1 MNRPGI
7 LAIVYVALGPPCF
20 GATIHVGSFNA
31 SFSQSSNWSL
41 RSVTYSG
48 APIVSLKGSANG
60 TVIRMGDSWLGSTH
74 GNETLEQAALYLDG
88 IPSALDDSSDYDA
101 TTQATLEKTT
111 VLGVGANG
119 LYRLQSHT
127 QIEADRMTETTQFQG
142 LAPSSTV
149 TIFYGWLGSRHT
161 RLTHWAAFDGDGNFL
176 GNGVT
181 AAGDDAEHAMPVG
194 TRAVAQYDPIAGNG
208 IVSKWTLS
216 QPLSTSSMIW
226 DRSTDRKLYFRLLGA
241 ENAADKNFTLIHS
254 MRTFDANETNWIS
267 AASHLVPEPSSEV
280 LVMSL
285 LFVAGYFRR
294 RFV

>member
-1 MNRPGI
+1 
-7 LAIVYVALGPPCF
+7 VLGSPCF
-20 GATIHVGSFNA
+20 GAEINVGSFSTN
-31 SFSQSSNWSL
+31 FSQSSNWSL
-41 RSVTYSG
+41 RSITYNGS
-48 APIVSLKGSANG
+48 PIVSLNSSANG
-60 TVIRMGDSWLGSTH
+60 TVIRTDDDWSGATH
-74 GNETLEQAALYLDG
+74 GNETLEQASLSLDG
-88 IPSALDDSSDYDA
+88 IPSALDDSSVYVA
-101 TTQATLEKTT
+101 TSQATLEKTT
-111 VLGVGANG
+111 VLGVSEGG
-119 LYRLQSHT
+119 LYRLKTHT
-127 QIEADRMTETTQFQG
+127 QIEADRITETMQFQG
-142 LAPSSTV
+142 LAPSSDV
-149 TIFYGWLGSRHT
+149 TIFYGWLGSRDP
-161 RLTHWAAFDGDGNFL
+161 RLTHWAAFDGGGNLL